1 MGKNISITIG
11 YDDGTGTWQ
20 PLANKKVYLKPSR
33 TDIFVSRGGVW
44 VPWEG
49 HPDNDVGYK
58 DAIQV
63 QTNGSG
69 VATFQ
74 DVPYTDTEV
83 QLPLDASGA
92 EIPPQPLWNV
102 IDPNAQGGLKV
113 YSGPLP
119 SALGAAAVSVYDLCT
134 LPAPNTWSISG
145 AAWMLYPRG
154 TEQEQTIS
162 VSAGV
167 EEATVTFLPAFA
179 VAPRLYI
186 GFCTDD
192 TGALFIA
199 GIKENGSGA
208 RLIDGNSATLKLSGK
223 PHSTIYLNVL
233 ARG

>member
-20 PLANKKVYLKPSR
+20 PLASKKIYLKPSR

-63 QTNGSG
+63 TTNGSG

-74 DVPYTDTEV
+74 NVPFTDSEV
-83 QLPLDASGA
+83 QQPLDASGA
-92 EIPPQPLWNV
+92 EIPPAVVWNV

-113 YSGPLP
+113 YYGPLP
-119 SALGAAAVSVYDLCT
+119 AALGGAAVTVYDLIT
-134 LPAPNTWSISG
+134 QAAPNTWGISG

-154 TEQEQTIS
+154 TEQEATIS
-162 VSAGV
+162 VAPGA
-167 EEATVTFLPAFA
+167 EEFTVTFNPAF
-179 VAPRLYI
+179 VGAPRCYV
-186 GFCTDD
+186 GFCADD
-192 TGALFIA
+192 TGAIFTA
-199 GIKENGSGA
+199 GIKEDGAGA
-208 RLIDGNSATLKLSGK
+208 RLIDGNSATFKVSGK
-223 PHSTIYLNVL
+223 PNSTIYLTVL